1 MDISARHATPLAKCK
16 CGNNAAVTA
25 TKISAMRTPI
35 LGVKLRDENAV
46 FRILPSIDTR
56 TYRCERWFRILLKYS
71 RTISLQILARNAEI
85 FSMSIPSLQ
94 FSIDRFRHR
103 TRTCFLSNVKVF
115 AYFSCKNRPDGEE
128 KKRKTIESKF
138 LFMCINIRIYIF
150 IFKSVKCKFLK
161 NINVVLIVSD
171 TLWIFPLSSS
181 LIARRNF
188 ILFKN

>member
-1 MDISARHATPLAKCK
+1 MRFLEFRLLLTRGLIAARDDSEFSW
-16 CGNNAAVTA
+16 N
-25 TKISAMRTPI
+25 I
-35 LGVKLRDENAV
+35 LVR
-46 FRILPSIDTR
+46 
-56 TYRCERWFRILLKYS
+56 
-71 RTISLQILARNAEI
+71 SLQILARNAEI

-138 LFMCINIRIYIF
+138 SSMCINIRIYIF
-150 IFKSVKCKFLK
+150 IFKSVECKFLK

-181 LIARRNF
+181 LTARCNF